1 MDLIDGGSFVNDRWF
16 KIAHPMALD
25 YVLRT
30 MAWLPEIMGAHREN
44 HIMRTSAVVREVT
57 YGKDKITYRTFD
69 APTGSVDVLRLAYS
83 PRLVT
88 ANGKPLPLHSDLTT
102 NGYIVRRLAGGDFII
117 SIRHDGATEMG
128 LSGSDP
134 QEMVDDQKINFQGR
148 WNLSRDPEDYAGGL
162 HVSSWSGASVSYA
175 FTGNQV
181 RWVGRVGRTGGR
193 ADVFVDGTKQLV
205 PVDCFSPI
213 TLHKQILYY
222 VNGLAKGPH
231 ELKIVVRGERNPAA
245 QGDDVFVDGIQYS
258 AATGESGFGEGGG
271 PTGFQR
277 MIFGY
282 PGRVEFRDSQGNLWQ
297 SGTEFTARTGE
308 MTDSV
313 AKTWWT
319 VRQAVFV
326 KKTPDPELYRYG
338 VHWADFTVNLTVAPG
353 NYHVRLKF
361 AETQYDGPG
370 QRGITIYI
378 NGQKMT
384 EGLDVW
390 KTAGGINKAADV
402 VYNDVRP
409 QNGIVAIRLVGSKV
423 NDCQRDAMIQAL
435 EIGPSEGTH

>member
-1 MDLIDGGSFVNDRWF
+1 
-16 KIAHPMALD
+16 
-25 YVLRT
+25 
-30 MAWLPEIMGAHREN
+30 
-44 HIMRTSAVVREVT
+44 MR
-57 YGKDKITYRTFD
+57 
-69 APTGSVDVLRLAYS
+69 
-83 PRLVT
+83 
-88 ANGKPLPLHSDLTT
+88 
-102 NGYIVRRLAGGDFII
+102 
-117 SIRHDGATEMG
+117 
-128 LSGSDP
+128 
-134 QEMVDDQKINFQGR
+134 
-148 WNLSRDPEDYAGGL
+148 
-162 HVSSWSGASVSYA
+162 

-205 PVDCFSPI
+205 PVDCFGPI
-213 TLHKQILYY
+213 TLHNEQILYY

-282 PGRVEFRDSQGNLWQ
+282 PGRVEFRDSQGRSLAIRYRVYGAHWRNDRLGGKDMVDGAAG
-297 SGTEFTARTGE
+297 SFCEENSRPGTLPVWGPLGGLHGE
-308 MTDSV
+308 SDGSSRKLSRPSEV
-313 AKTWWT
+313 C
-319 VRQAVFV
+319 RNSI
-326 KKTPDPELYRYG
+326 RC
-338 VHWADFTVNLTVAPG
+338 
-353 NYHVRLKF
+353 
-361 AETQYDGPG
+361 GPG

-435 EIGPSEGTH
+435 EIGPSEGGPASTPKTISALHTDENPEQNRIVYIQGEQYSPIMTDAASVSTFW